1 MRRRLFCLAFL
12 LLAALGLVACARAVL
27 PTAGPADVQRATA
40 RWPGTSEAELARGRQ
55 LYQGHCASCHLP
67 VMPHVVPADE
77 WPMHVGEMK
86 ERAHLSEH
94 EAELVTRYLVTM
106 STARVVR

>member
-1 MRRRLFCLAFL
+1 MRRLVLAL
-12 LLAALGLVACARAVL
+12 LLPAAFGLIACARAVL
-27 PTAGPADVQRATA
+27 PSAGPADVQRAAA
-40 RWPGTSEAELARGRQ
+40 RWPGTSEAELSRGRQ
-55 LYQGHCASCHLP
+55 LYQGRCTSCHLP
-67 VMPHVVPADE
+67 VMPHVVAADD

-86 ERAHLSEH
+86 ERAHLSDH